1 MCAAFVSSA
10 IALTDTP
17 ARYGFDANLVAV
29 NPYGD
34 QSVPALARAFGERDD
49 VVAATGY
56 TEGSFLVDGHAVP
69 GLAATA
75 VKGELAPTLL
85 RGRPPRSPDEI
96 VVGQDTLDSI
106 GAKVGEVVK
115 VQLLSAAGPAG
126 KPAAAPVPLRIVGVA
141 TFPAVDQI
149 GTDMPRLGI
158 GALVTHEAFLR
169 MHGSPANGPEF
180 TVVRLVPG
188 ADPSAVIAANPKG
201 FPDAAHTT
209 TSWFTDTKPAEVRQ
223 LDGAKPYLRG
233 ALVVGFMILLAV
245 VVHAL
250 WSRARASRHDLAV
263 LRVIGCTRRQLD
275 AVTAWQVA
283 PFALAAALLGI
294 PFGIALGRLLYRLFA
309 QSLAV
314 VNDASTS
321 AAVFGAL
328 VLAVLMASAI
338 ADLVA
343 MTVTRRTLAHEVL
356 REG

>member
-1 MCAAFVSSA
+1 M
-10 IALTDTP
+10 
-17 ARYGFDANLVAV
+17 
-29 NPYGD
+29 
-34 QSVPALARAFGERDD
+34 
-49 VVAATGY
+49 
-56 TEGSFLVDGHAVP
+56 
-69 GLAATA
+69 
-75 VKGELAPTLL
+75 
-85 RGRPPRSPDEI
+85 
-96 VVGQDTLDSI
+96 
-106 GAKVGEVVK
+106 
-115 VQLLSAAGPAG
+115 
-126 KPAAAPVPLRIVGVA
+126 
-141 TFPAVDQI
+141 
-149 GTDMPRLGI
+149 
-158 GALVTHEAFLR
+158 
-169 MHGSPANGPEF
+169 
-180 TVVRLVPG
+180 
-188 ADPSAVIAANPKG
+188 
-201 FPDAAHTT
+201 
-209 TSWFTDTKPAEVRQ
+209 RQ
-223 LDGAKPYLRG
+223 LDGARPYLRG

-343 MTVTRRTLAHEVL
+343 MTVTRRTRAQEVL
-356 REG
+356 RQG

>member
-17 ARYGFDANLVAV
+17 ARYGFDADLVAV

-34 QSVPALARAFGERDD
+34 QPVSALAHAFGERDD

-69 GLAATA
+69 GLAATR
-75 VKGELAPTLL
+75 VKGELTPTLL
-85 RGRPPRSPDEI
+85 RGRPPRSSDEI
-96 VVGQDTLDSI
+96 VVGEDTLDSI
-106 GAKVGEVVK
+106 GADVGDVVE

-141 TFPAVDQI
+141 TFPAVNQI

-158 GALVTHEAFLR
+158 GALMTHAAFLR
-169 MHGSPANGPEF
+169 MHGSPANAPEF
-180 TVVRLVPG
+180 TVVRLAPG

-201 FPDAAHTT
+201 FQDAVFTATT
-209 TSWFTDTKPAEVRQ
+209 WFTDTKPAEVRQ
-223 LDGAKPYLRG
+223 LIGAKPYLRG
-233 ALVVGFMILLAV
+233 ALVVGFLILLAV

-263 LRVIGCTRRQLD
+263 LGVIGCTRRQLD
-275 AVTAWQVA
+275 AVTAWQVT
-283 PFALAAALLGI
+283 PFAVAATLLGI
-294 PFGIALGRLLYRLFA
+294 PFGIAVGRLLYRLFA

-314 VNDASTS
+314 VDDASTS

-328 VLAVLMASAI
+328 VLAVLLAAAVADLAAI
-338 ADLVA
+338 AVS
-343 MTVTRRTLAHEVL
+343 RRTRAAAVL
-356 REG
+356 RQG